1 MAARAPSP
9 QTVVSAPAAVAVGYR
24 SWLVPMQNGFVRFMY
39 TDGHGDLT
47 CYNFAVLM
55 THKDKELVDDVPYR
69 NGFTDI
75 VSDSFKLTEA
85 GEAALSEAALSEAA
99 LKDTSATKVTGAKK
113 RRGRPVAVG
122 SRAVVDMRF
131 ACTGRSDSTS
141 KSTEH
146 PNCWTVCNQPAG
158 GVPGCCS
165 ARNHWYH
172 RCGCRLIVTATLA
185 QVAAS
190 TFSARIVGSHV
201 PNGVMQVPPGVL
213 TTARRANLD
222 VVESIKA
229 GTLPTNAINEQA
241 AALARSA
248 GADMP
253 ECAVKLRWLACSDQV
268 NGIVKRQR
276 IQMRG
281 GPGPDHDRFDK
292 LVRERLIPGGFV
304 LLYQP
309 DADNAED
316 GILVMSPLWA
326 LLMTHMHGRRNV
338 ITDAKVDTV
347 HGEQWKWSSVR
358 ALISGNVSVLLVAWI
373 ARFENTYTIETAL
386 RALKACVQ
394 CTDDQCKHP
403 FIETHEAMPGG
414 RMRYRKVR
422 ACAAANAFHPNVT
435 CDKHRPTINGTR
447 AAGYGCTI
455 LCRFHIPRCLDD
467 KMLKLKDYHGNTLPR
482 IAGPAAEALHW
493 GFRLVQRSTSA
504 AQARLMRNA
513 FVQWMYAE
521 TIAAVQPLF
530 SHAQVTA
537 WATYLDRCWMHPLV
551 ILEAWIDGD
560 HTVDSGFVSTS
571 GVCESSHHFW
581 TQHINRQ
588 FTQKLP
594 SSAVSSTVGV
604 ACDGQ
609 PVLGMFPANQR
620 RVTSQKEP
628 RPNAKAVLG
637 TRRAQLEFLVNGSV
651 AVLPAAGTPV
661 RLKSFETASLIIAGA
676 TGAVT
681 HGSPR
686 PLQSHMIQQLGC
698 GGQPGTAVPDGEH
711 SLDERF
717 RCSCL
722 VGLRL
727 GPLSAAGPCKH
738 GRFALLCAEAAS
750 GSIEEVRARCAQTV
764 GSWIWH
770 REKSKGDARDADLW
784 AAARRAQAGEDRTGE
799 NLVAALRLHP
809 STPPTGGADTVA
821 PAVSAATPSEQ
832 LQCVMPPHMGAGFVL
847 APSPTTTGGHVIVA
861 FGNAVT
867 KPQSGTEMRAGDTVL
882 PGPAITQA
890 GELQPS
896 VSPTTIRF
904 LRPGRAAH
912 TVPPGGRAA
921 KVTPKFSSRVP
932 RAGAP
937 KLVSPKPSK
946 TRPSALQQA
955 VISPTGPGAAS
966 ATATALAVSGGLGIA
981 TDALCARLVNTVAAS
996 AMAVA
1001 AGEEDTMPVVHLGA
1015 FRELTAP
1022 LAAGAVQQLETEL
1035 LVGGN
1040 YMD

>member
-9 QTVVSAPAAVAVGYR
+9 QAVVSAPAAVAVGYR

-47 CYNFAVLM
+47 RYNFAVLA
-55 THKDKELVDDVPYR
+55 TRTDKTLVQDVPHR

-75 VSDSFKLTEA
+75 VSDSFKLTKA
-85 GEAALSEAALSEAA
+85 GEAA
-99 LKDTSATKVTGAKK
+99 LKDTRATRDTKAAKQPGRGTK
-113 RRGRPVAVG
+113 RATG
-122 SRAVVDMRF
+122 SRASDRVVQLRF
-131 ACTGRSDSTS
+131 ACTGHSDPKS
-141 KSTEH
+141 KSTAH

-165 ARNHWYH
+165 ARHQWYH

-201 PNGVMQVPPGVL
+201 PNGVMQVPPGAL

-222 VVESIKA
+222 VVESIKTGSLA
-229 GTLPTNAINEQA
+229 TNAINEQA

-248 GADMP
+248 GSDMP
-253 ECAVKLRWLACSDQV
+253 ESAADLRWLADVSQV

-281 GPGPDHDRFDK
+281 GPGPDHERFDK

-309 DADNAED
+309 DAEGAED
-316 GILVMSPLWA
+316 GILVMSPLWS
-326 LLMTHMHGRRNV
+326 LLMAHKHGRRNV
-338 ITDAKVDTV
+338 ATDAKVDTV
-347 HGEQWKWSSVR
+347 HGAQWKWSSVR
-358 ALISGNVSVLLVAWI
+358 VPVSGNVSVLLIAWI
-373 ARFENTYTIETAL
+373 ARFENTYTVETAL

-403 FIETHEAMPGG
+403 FTETHEPMTDG

-422 ACAAANAFHPNVT
+422 ACAAANGFRPNVT
-435 CDKHRPTINGTR
+435 CDKHRPTINGMR

-467 KMLKLKDYHGNTLPR
+467 KMVKLKDNHDNVLPR
-482 IAGPAAEALHW
+482 IAGPAAAALHW
-493 GFRLVQRSTSA
+493 GFRLVQRSTSV
-504 AQARLMRNA
+504 AQARIMRNA
-513 FVQWMYAE
+513 FVHWMYAE
-521 TIAAVQPLF
+521 SIAAVQPLF
-530 SHAQVTA
+530 SPEQVTA
-537 WATYLDRCWMHPLV
+537 WATYLDRCWMHPLA

-588 FTQKLP
+588 VTQKLP
-594 SSAVSSTVGV
+594 SSVVSSTVGV

-609 PVLGMFPANQR
+609 PVLAMFPANQR
-620 RVTSQKEP
+620 RFTSQKEP
-628 RPNAKAVLG
+628 RPNAMAVLA
-637 TRRAQLEFLVNGSV
+637 TRRAQLEFLVSGSA
-651 AVLPAAGTPV
+651 AVLPTAGTPV
-661 RLKSFETASLIIAGA
+661 RLKSFKTASLIVAGA
-676 TGAVT
+676 TGTVT
-681 HGSPR
+681 HGSLR
-686 PLQSHMIQQLGC
+686 PLQSHMVQQLGC
-698 GGQPGTAVPDGEH
+698 GGQPGTTVPEGEY
-711 SLDERF
+711 SLDERC
-717 RCSCL
+717 RCSCP
-722 VGLRL
+722 VGLWL

-750 GSIEEVRARCAQTV
+750 GSVKDVRARCAQAV

-770 REKSKGDARDADLW
+770 REKSKGSARHADLW
-784 AAARRAQAGEDRTGE
+784 AAAKSAKDGMDTAGEGI
-799 NLVAALRLHP
+799 VAALRAHP

-821 PAVSAATPSEQ
+821 PAVSAAVLSEE
-832 LQCVMPPHMGAGFVL
+832 LQCVMPPHKGAGFVL
-847 APSPTTTGGHVIVA
+847 APSPTITGGHVIVA
-861 FGNAVT
+861 FGETVT
-867 KPQSGTEMRAGDTVL
+867 KPQSGTAMRAGDTVL

-890 GELQPS
+890 GELRPS
-896 VSPTTIRF
+896 VLPVTIRF

-912 TVPPGGRAA
+912 TVPSGGRAA
-921 KVTPKFSSRVP
+921 KVPPKFGSGLP
-932 RAGAP
+932 LAGAP

-946 TRPSALQQA
+946 SRPATLAQA
-955 VISPTGPGAAS
+955 AISPAGPAAAS
-966 ATATALAVSGGLGIA
+966 ATAAALAVSGGLNVA
-981 TDALCARLVNTVAAS
+981 TDALRARLAATI
-996 AMAVA
+996 AANAVSEA
-1001 AGEEDTMPVVHLGA
+1001 AGEEHSVPLAHIDKLWN
-1015 FRELTAP
+1015 LTAP
-1022 LAAGAVQQLETEL
+1022 LPVGVVRQLEDEL
-1035 LVGGN
+1035 LTGDN
-1040 YMD
+1040 YMQ